1 MYKYW
6 VMGLAI
12 ACFNPAMAVEINE
25 HLEVSGT
32 LDVEYGAVRGDVEH
46 EQGSYVAMALVGA
59 TVRPND
65 KLDMTANWIY
75 EENINSVETPVEVDE
90 AYATWHAK
98 EDGQLDVS
106 FGKKYLPFGDFE
118 TAMVSDPLTLEL
130 GETRHDRVLQ
140 ASGKHGSVDTAG
152 YVFKGE
158 TENGYGGSL
167 NYGTEQAT
175 VGLDYLSHFLDEDV
189 PALALHGTTGLGK
202 ITLRGEHLSAT
213 KALDDGA
220 KPAASRLE
228 ADIDLNS
235 DRTLAVAWNA
245 TQEAETLELPERAYG
260 VTYRQPLY
268 KALSGGLE
276 LMQAKHYSGDTANS
290 LNAQLLYEF

>member
-1 MYKYW
+1 MRKPW
-6 VMGLAI
+6 LMMLVIG
-12 ACFNPAMAVEINE
+12 CCNPATAVEINE

-32 LDVEYGAVRGDVEH
+32 LDVEYGVVRGDVEH
-46 EQGSYVAMALVGA
+46 EQGSYVAMALLGA

-75 EENINSVETPVEVDE
+75 EENINSVATPAEVDE

-106 FGKKYLPFGDFE
+106 FGKQYLPFGDFG

-140 ASGKHGSVDTAG
+140 ASGKHGNVSMAG
-152 YVFKGE
+152 YAFKGE

-167 NYGTEQAT
+167 SYGTEQASAG
-175 VGLDYLSHFLDEDV
+175 VDYLSRFLDADV
-189 PALALHGTTGLGK
+189 PALALHGTTGSGK
-202 ITLRGEHLSAT
+202 VTLHGEHLTAT
-213 KALDDGA
+213 QAVEDGA
-220 KPAASRLE
+220 KPAATRLE
-228 ADIDLNS
+228 ADIDLNR

-245 TQEAETLELPERAYG
+245 THEAEALELPEKAYG
-260 VTYRQPLY
+260 ITYRQPLY

-276 LMQAKHYSGDTANS
+276 LMQAKHYNGDKANI
-290 LNAQLLYEF
+290 LNAQLLYDF